1 MKKSVAN
8 SVVVKGDLLG
18 GEIEP
23 GTFHIQNCPNETQSQ
38 KSDARC
44 ISNSEA
50 PTSEEERDGGNDSAK
65 DGPQS

>member
-1 MKKSVAN
+1 MKTLAN
-8 SVVVKGDLLG
+8 NVVVKGDLFG

-23 GTFHIQNCPNETQSQ
+23 GTFHVQNYPNESQSQ

-50 PTSEEERDGGNDSAK
+50 PTSDEEIDGGNDSAK